1 MPRVLAALALTF
13 GTAVPALAGSPCESD
28 DIYCLY
34 ATRPHAGM
42 QQEIEILRTQ
52 LLQQRANEAKA
63 RRATESDQQMQ
74 ADHQSFQR
82 TERWMEGMQPKTFLD
97 STGHR
102 QTFQPLTPE
111 IEPIR

>member
-13 GTAVPALAGSPCESD
+13 GTAVSALAGSPCESD

-34 ATRPHAGM
+34 ATRPHADM
-42 QQEIEILRTQ
+42 QQQIDTLRTQ
-52 LLQQRANEAKA
+52 LLQQRANEANA
-63 RRATESDQQMQ
+63 RRAMESDQQRQ

-97 STGHR
+97 STGHI
-102 QTFQPLTPE
+102 QTFQPLIPQ
-111 IEPIR
+111 PY